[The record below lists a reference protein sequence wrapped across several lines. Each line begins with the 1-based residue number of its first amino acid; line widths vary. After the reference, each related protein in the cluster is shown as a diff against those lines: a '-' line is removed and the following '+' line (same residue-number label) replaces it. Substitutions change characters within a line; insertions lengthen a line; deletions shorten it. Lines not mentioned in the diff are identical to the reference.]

1 MSSLGPLGFGIPRLA
16 RPSSDAHEHV
26 VIQKALYRVLNFT
39 GLTINDVVN
48 NDVAKRMVLG
58 YYKLHKQVQR
68 GCEVVDLER
77 SWNRRV
83 G

>member
-1 MSSLGPLGFGIPRLA
+1 MSSLGPLGFGVPRLR
-16 RPSSDAHEHV
+16 RPSEEAHEFV
-26 VIQKALYRVLNFT
+26 VLQRALNRVLNFT
-39 GLTINDVVN
+39 GLSIDEVVN
-48 NDVAKRMVLG
+48 SDVAKRMVLG